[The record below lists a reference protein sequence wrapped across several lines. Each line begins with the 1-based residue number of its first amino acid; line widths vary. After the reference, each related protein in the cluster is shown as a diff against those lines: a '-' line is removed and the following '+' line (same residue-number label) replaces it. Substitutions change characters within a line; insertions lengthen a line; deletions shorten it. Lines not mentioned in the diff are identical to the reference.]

1 MESKEGT
8 EGTVKKRRR
17 AGWDAPATTS
27 IPLPSPSSSALMSGA
42 QISSTSSMAPMISQA
57 QQQAQVQM
65 LLAQQAL
72 AQSLAAAAAASSSSA
87 ANMVQLSQQ
96 SSFVMPM
103 ATPPPPPAPTG
114 PTRLDCR
121 LYIGSLHYSITE
133 ADIRALFSGFG
144 TVTRIDMSFEPTS
157 GNIPFNTPYSIMQAN
172 VKRTNTPSFVISFT
186 LGKSKGFCFL
196 EFADPMSIYAGMYSY
211 YYIPLFKSGID
222 SLRI

>member
-1 MESKEGT
+1 
-8 EGTVKKRRR
+8 
-17 AGWDAPATTS
+17 
-27 IPLPSPSSSALMSGA
+27 
-42 QISSTSSMAPMISQA
+42 MISQA

-72 AQSLAAAAAASSSSA
+72 AQSLAAAAAASSASA

-96 SSFVMPM
+96 TSFVMP
-103 ATPPPPPAPTG
+103 TPQPPPAPTG

-157 GNIPFNTPYSIMQAN
+157 GNTPF
-172 VKRTNTPSFVISFT
+172 
-186 LGKSKGFCFL
+186 
-196 EFADPMSIYAGMYSY
+196 
-211 YYIPLFKSGID
+211 
-222 SLRI
+222 